1 MIKPAYACTLR
12 RVCISCSLL
21 RNGTTGAN
29 YQSELVAISRR
40 QSVDI
45 KAWVERIESRVVWE
59 MWEGEEIWN
68 IISFRGW

>member
-1 MIKPAYACTLR
+1 MEFAVIKPAYACTLR

-21 RNGTTGAN
+21 RNGTTGTN

-45 KAWVERIESRVVWE
+45 KTWVERIEGSCCLGNVGGKE
-59 MWEGEEIWN
+59 NLE
-68 IISFRGW
+68 